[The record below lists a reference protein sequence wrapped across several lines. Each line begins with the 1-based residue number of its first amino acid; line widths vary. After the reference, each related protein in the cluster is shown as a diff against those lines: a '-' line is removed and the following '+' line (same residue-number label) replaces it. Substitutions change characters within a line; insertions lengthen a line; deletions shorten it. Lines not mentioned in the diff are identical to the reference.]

1 MKKYFQIINL
11 IKDIARIYKEF
22 LQLNNKKTTILKGTG
37 IWRRL
42 DTCICTA
49 ESFQCSPETTTTLLF
64 SYIPM
69 QNKKFKVCGKKTK
82 QLKWAKNCENSMEAF
97 QTTKSR
103 TTIWRFLKQLK
114 TKNRPSNS
122 TPGYISKQNTKS
134 KRYMCPNVHSNIIY
148 NFQDMEA
155 I

>member
-1 MKKYFQIINL
+1 M
-11 IKDIARIYKEF
+11 RV
-22 LQLNNKKTTILKGTG
+22 
-37 IWRRL
+37 WRRL

-49 ESFQCSPETTTTLLF
+49 ESFCYSPETTTTLLF
-64 SYIPM
+64 SYTPV

-97 QTTKSR
+97 QTTKNR

-134 KRYMCPNVHSNIIY
+134 KRYTGMFIARYGNNSSAHQQMN
-148 NFQDMEA
+148 E
-155 I
+155 